1 MYNGNPD
8 WALPAMGAWYRF
20 RDSLDRALAR

>member
-8 WALPAMGAWYRF
+8 WALPAIGAWYRF
-20 RDSLDRALAR
+20 RDSFDRALAR